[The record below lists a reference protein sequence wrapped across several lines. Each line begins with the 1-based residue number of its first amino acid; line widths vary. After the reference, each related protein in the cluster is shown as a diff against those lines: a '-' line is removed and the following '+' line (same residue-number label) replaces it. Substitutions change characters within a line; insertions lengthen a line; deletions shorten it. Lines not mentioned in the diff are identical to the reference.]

1 MTPFQLGDTVRFTC
15 SKHWIVGRV
24 EEIRQGF
31 EGNFL
36 LVVRQGIPL
45 TGSRFV
51 VLSSYAEI
59 MGTVPVPI
67 ISPGALGLPPR
78 RTFATFPVVNRGR
91 SVI

>member
-1 MTPFQLGDTVRFTC
+1 MTQFQLGDTVRFTR
-15 SKHWIVGRV
+15 SKHWIVGKV

-51 VLSSYAEI
+51 VLSSYAEK
-59 MGTVPVPI
+59 MGNCP
-67 ISPGALGLPPR
+67 SPHY
-78 RTFATFPVVNRGR
+78 
-91 SVI
+91 

>member
-1 MTPFQLGDTVRFTC
+1 MTPFLLGDTVRFTC

-24 EEIRQGF
+24 EEVRQEF

-51 VLSSYAEI
+51 VLSSYAEK
-59 MGTVPVPI
+59 MRNCP
-67 ISPGALGLPPR
+67 SPHY
-78 RTFATFPVVNRGR
+78 
-91 SVI
+91 

>member
-15 SKHWIVGRV
+15 SKHWIVGKV

-51 VLSSYAEI
+51 VLSSYAEK
-59 MGTVPVPI
+59 MGNCP
-67 ISPGALGLPPR
+67 SPHY
-78 RTFATFPVVNRGR
+78 
-91 SVI
+91 